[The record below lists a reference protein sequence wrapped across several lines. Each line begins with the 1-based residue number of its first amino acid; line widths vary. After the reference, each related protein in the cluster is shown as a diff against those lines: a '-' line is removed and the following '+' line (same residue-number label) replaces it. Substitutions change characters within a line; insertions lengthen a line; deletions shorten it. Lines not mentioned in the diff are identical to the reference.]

1 MKGSI
6 NQLRH
11 PIAHVCFFYLL
22 GCSIGQVLASVVLFY
37 QYYYD
42 PTVNMALA
50 ATFMI
55 IATLIA
61 VTWGEK

>member
-37 QYYYD
+37 QYYD

-50 ATFMI
+50 ATFMVI
-55 IATLIA
+55 CTLIA